1 MLSEELLF
9 IGKNANMKI
18 GVAGSVG
25 RDHLMTFPGKFTDSL
40 VADSLEK
47 VSLSFLVDGLD
58 VRRGGC
64 AANIAFGL
72 GVLGLNPI
80 LISAVGKDWQDYEAW
95 LTRHGVDTS
104 HVLVSQTLVTA
115 LYMVT
120 TDTELN
126 QIASFFPGA
135 MSEARNI
142 ELQPIMDKVG
152 KLDLLVISPDDP
164 QAMLNHSEIARE
176 QGIPFVA
183 DPSQQ
188 MARMDGPEIRRLI
201 SGAAYLFLNE
211 YELALAIQ
219 KTGWTDSEILE
230 QVGVRVV
237 TLGSLGA
244 KVEKVGQASIA
255 VGIAKEKAKVD
266 PTGVGDA
273 FRSGFIAG
281 LAWGL
286 SHERCAQLG
295 SMLATYVIET
305 KGTQEYHFTRP
316 EFLARFA
323 LGFGDSAA
331 ADVAEHMVHFGFNS

>member
-1 MLSEELLF
+1 MRV
-9 IGKNANMKI
+9 

-40 VADSLEK
+40 VAGSLEK

-58 VRRGGC
+58 IRRGGC
-64 AANIAFGL
+64 AANIAFGM

-80 LISAVGKDWQDYEAW
+80 LIAAVGKDFVDYGAW

-104 HVLVSQTLVTA
+104 HVLVSETLNTA

-120 TDTELN
+120 TDTDLN

-142 ELQPIMDKVG
+142 ELQPIMDKTG
-152 KLDLLVISPDDP
+152 TLDLLVISPDDP
-164 QAMLNHSEIARE
+164 EAMLRHSEIARE
-176 QGIPFVA
+176 QKIAFAA

-188 MARMDGPEIRRLI
+188 MARMDGEQIKRLI
-201 SGAAYLFLNE
+201 EGASYLFLNE
-211 YELALAIQ
+211 YELALASQ
-219 KTGWTDSEILE
+219 KTGWSDAEILD
-230 QVGVRVV
+230 QVKVRVV
-237 TLGSLGA
+237 TLGSQGA
-244 KVEKVGQASIA
+244 KVEEKGCDPIVIG
-255 VGIAKEKAKVD
+255 VPREKEKMD
-266 PTGVGDA
+266 PTGVGDS

-286 SHERCAQLG
+286 NHERCAQLG

-305 KGTQEYHFTRP
+305 KGTQEYWFTRE
-316 EFLARFA
+316 EFIARFKEA
-323 LGFGDSAA
+323 YGESAA
-331 ADVAEHMVHFGFNS
+331 NDVGQHLVHFGFDA